1 MDSRKDLE
9 TQNNAIF
16 FLRLV
21 ISNWKLLLGI
31 YALVG
36 VVTVVILLVIP
47 KWYKSDATIVIL
59 DENKTSLSS
68 LMSEFSSFGLNIGGG
83 GDVST
88 YIEYLHT
95 NKMYDRLNEKF
106 DLAQVYEAEYR
117 EEVYEAIFEN
127 LKVADNENKTFTVS
141 YLYKED
147 PEKATEIVDFL
158 FQELNKIALEVDKAE
173 ASNFRTYIE
182 KYYRDTQ
189 NKLNADEDS
198 LARFQSRTGIL
209 DLQSQLDVTISG
221 LAELEKERISLEIER
236 NYVEEA
242 FQNPS
247 RINEIESRIKAITD
261 KIDQLKKTQNNTF
274 VALDHIPEQAA
285 DFLRLRRDIL
295 VGEKV
300 GEFLRLQYEQAL
312 LDEQKISSNLYLVD
326 PPKTPEKRYK
336 PQRTKI
342 LIIVM
347 FFTVLLSLL
356 YIRIEW
362 FYLSNKQEIRKL
374 MQ

>member
-1 MDSRKDLE
+1 MDTQSDKE
-9 TQNNAIF
+9 TKNNAMF
-16 FLRLV
+16 FLRLL
-21 ISNWKLLLGI
+21 ISNWKLLFGI
-31 YALVG
+31 YVIVG
-36 VVTVVILLVIP
+36 ILTVIILLVIP

-59 DENKTSLSS
+59 DENKTSLSG
-68 LMSEFSSFGLNIGGG
+68 LMSEFSSLGLNIGGG

-117 EEVYEAIFEN
+117 EDVYEAIFEN
-127 LKVADNENKTFTVS
+127 LKVADNENKTFTIS

-158 FQELNKIALEVDKAE
+158 YQELDKIALEVDKAE

-182 KYYRDTQ
+182 NYYRDIQ

-209 DLQSQLDVTISG
+209 DLQTQLDVTISG

-236 NYVEEA
+236 NYVENA

-247 RINEIESRIKAITD
+247 RIKEIESRIKAITD
-261 KIDQLKKTQNNTF
+261 KIEQLKKTQNNTF
-274 VALDHIPEQAA
+274 VALDYIPEQGA

-300 GEFLRLQYEQAL
+300 SEFLRLQYEQAL
-312 LDEQKISSNLYLVD
+312 LDEQKINSNLYLVD
-326 PPKTPEKRYK
+326 PPSVPEKKYK
-336 PQRTKI
+336 PQRARI
-342 LIIVM
+342 LFIVM
-347 FFTVLLSLL
+347 FFTVLLSLV
-356 YIRIEW
+356 YIRADL
-362 FYLSNKQEIRKL
+362 FYKNNKQALKEL
-374 MQ
+374 L